1 MKLLKENLL
10 VQFSPTSFAIIVVIA
25 LAISFALSTQLGWN
39 IELLTEHGKAMMTGT
54 MIEASA
60 PYSISSLTNAVG
72 DLRLMTFAAMAP
84 GFLFLYLGLTYIVGR
99 GWRTINAQRTA
110 LEQSNHRLDVSNNQ
124 LKVANDDLRQ
134 TQEKLLHSERLAA
147 IGELSGAVTPELRNP
162 LGGLS
167 LGVDFVKIKVIESA
181 LWTLFYCLTPPWTGW
196 GMT

>member
-1 MKLLKENLL
+1 MLWYGKGARRGIHEAMKLLKENLL
-10 VQFSPTSFAIIVVIA
+10 VQFSPTSLAIIVVIA
-25 LAISFALSTQLGWN
+25 LAISFAQSTQLGWN

-124 LKVANDDLRQ
+124 LKVANDDLRRLNRNSSAVSGLQ
-134 TQEKLLHSERLAA
+134 PSENCRLRSPTNSETLWAA
-147 IGELSGAVTPELRNP
+147 LVW
-162 LGGLS
+162 
-167 LGVDFVKIKVIESA
+167 V
-181 LWTLFYCLTPPWTGW
+181 WTLSKFKS
-196 GMT
+196 